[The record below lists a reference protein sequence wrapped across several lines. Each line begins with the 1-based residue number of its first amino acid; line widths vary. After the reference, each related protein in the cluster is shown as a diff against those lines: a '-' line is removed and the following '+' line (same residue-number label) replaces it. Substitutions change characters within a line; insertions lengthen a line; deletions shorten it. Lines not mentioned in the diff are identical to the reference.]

1 LKVKDCDLN
10 QERYAVDFTNN
21 LLLFLLVTLN
31 FLDGLNSELMNLVS
45 ALRMVSFLIIENS
58 FLVKLNLLLQI
69 HLKLLRVI
77 IEHIQAEHF

>member
-1 LKVKDCDLN
+1 MKVKDRDLN

>member
-1 LKVKDCDLN
+1 MKVKDCDLN